1 MTYVGGGLSLPEPG
15 RLWSPVASTDE
26 LFSEIFG
33 GELCDALCIAVAS
46 PKLIKLDDLEELKVV
61 TRFP

>member
-1 MTYVGGGLSLPEPG
+1 LYTP
-15 RLWSPVASTDE
+15 PVASTDE

-33 GELCDALCIAVAS
+33 GELFDALCIEVAS
-46 PKLIKLDDLEELKVV
+46 PKLIKLDDLEDLKVV

>member
-1 MTYVGGGLSLPEPG
+1 LSLYTP
-15 RLWSPVASTDE
+15 PVASTDE

-33 GELCDALCIAVAS
+33 GELYGDLFTVVVL